1 LRRSGWGRRGG
12 VLTIPVIDLFAG
24 PGGLGEGF
32 SAFQPGSTPADGV
45 NATSRLRP
53 AVAVGA
59 FRIALS
65 IEKDPSAWQT
75 LRLRSFFRQFERDEV
90 PGLYYEL
97 LRGEFSLAEFPERL
111 QAGSKDWFGAWER
124 ASEEAR
130 QFELGASDSDHRDLS
145 ERIDRAVRGSAGRW
159 VLIGG
164 PPCQAYSVVGRSR
177 NKGKVGYQI
186 ETDHRS
192 SLYKQYLRIIADH
205 WPAVFVMENVK
216 GMLSAK
222 LDGRP
227 VFARIL
233 EDLERPR
240 RAMGLDDGD
249 EARYQYRILPIVT
262 TDATLQPDEF
272 EPRDFIVESEK
283 YGIPQTRHRVILV
296 GIRRDLGE
304 VELPRLTPSPAPTVR
319 QVIGGMPRLR
329 SGVSRTATTDGF
341 AKVRDSREEWIET
354 IARQVLPEPGC
365 LTRLWVESIR
375 HLCDGRVVATILNAV
390 EKIQDAKLSL
400 GGPFVPC
407 KSERPEKN
415 PLSNWLFD
423 EHLRGVC
430 NHESRLHLDKDLP
443 RYLFA
448 AAYAAECGES
458 PRLDVFPP
466 KLQPRHENAA
476 TGHFDDRFRVQLAD
490 RPSTTITSHISKD
503 GHYFIH
509 YDPSQCRSLTVREAA
524 RLQTFPDN
532 YFFCGPR
539 THQYVQVGNAV
550 PPLLARRQYSNCSW
564 RMRVNSTQCVQ
575 A

>member
-1 LRRSGWGRRGG
+1 MDDGLR
-12 VLTIPVIDLFAG
+12 IPVIDLFAG

-32 SAFQPGSTPADGV
+32 SAFTPPPRAGSVSARSLPG
-45 NATSRLRP
+45 
-53 AVAVGA
+53 

-75 LRLRSFFRQFERDEV
+75 LRLRSFFRQFPSGSAPE
-90 PGLYYEL
+90 LYYQL
-97 LRGEFSLAEFPERL
+97 LRGEFPLAEFPDRL
-111 QAGSKDWFGAWER
+111 KAESAACFAAWER
-124 ASEEAR
+124 AGEEAR
-130 QFELGASDSDHRDLS
+130 QFELGAANSDHRDLS
-145 ERIDRAVRGSAGRW
+145 RRIDEAVRGAAGRW

-177 NKGKVGYQI
+177 NKGKVGYRI

-222 LDGRP
+222 LDGKL
-227 VFARIL
+227 VFDRIL

-249 EARYQYRILPIVT
+249 ESRYQYRILPIVA

-296 GIRRDLGE
+296 GIRRNLGE
-304 VELPRLTPSPAPTVR
+304 VELPRLKKSEPMRTVEE
-319 QVIGGMPRLR
+319 VIGKMPALR
-329 SGVSRTATTDGF
+329 SGVSRTATVNGF
-341 AKVRDSREEWIET
+341 AKVQDTAENWIET
-354 IARQVLPEPGC
+354 IRRQVLPKPG
-365 LTRLWVESIR
+365 RDKRQWVEDLRNGGESK
-375 HLCDGRVVATILNAV
+375 LV
-390 EKIQDAKLSL
+390 EAMLTTVRWLPLSTRNL
-400 GGPFVPC
+400 GGPFVACSPD
-407 KSERPEKN
+407 
-415 PLSNWLFD
+415 LSTDDDLGRWLID
-423 EHLRGVC
+423 KRLGGVC
-430 NHESRLHLDKDLP
+430 NHESRLHLDRDLP

-448 AAYAAECGES
+448 AAYASVHKES
-458 PRLDVFPP
+458 PRLDQFPLA
-466 KLQPRHENAA
+466 LQPKHLNAA

-550 PPLLARRQYSNCSW
+550 PPLLARQIAECVWKLLENCPKAP
-564 RMRVNSTQCVQ
+564 R
-575 A
+575 